1 MTRKLLLFGVFVA
14 LGYGFWLSEDFKTIT
29 AGVAIFLLGMLS
41 LEQGFK
47 SFSGGV
53 LEGFLQKTTDKTW
66 KSMLFG
72 IVSTTLMQSSSLVSV
87 LTISFLSAGLIALAQ
102 GIGIIF
108 GANLGTTTGAWL
120 VAGLGLKVDIAA
132 YALPM
137 LVFGVIMIF
146 QKSNKRVEGAGWV
159 LVGLGFL
166 FLGIAYMKDGFEA
179 VGGQIDLSQYAVPGF
194 RGLLIYTGIGI
205 AATVIMQSSHATLIL
220 TITALAAGQ
229 VTYENALAL
238 AIGSNV
244 GTTIT
249 AIIGAIS
256 ASVSGR
262 QLALAHLI
270 FNAVTGTIAI
280 VFLGQFAVAVDWV
293 SELIG
298 IAADNFTLKFA
309 VFHTLFNLVGVV
321 LMLPLIGVLVA
332 FLQKLMHEKVEPK
345 ETTRVLFLND
355 SALEFPDTA
364 LEVIDRETAHM
375 AFNAFEILAHGLNL
389 HRRDITSSTDINEL
403 ISSCTDIMTVDV
415 DELYQRKV
423 KPLYSAIIEYSIRA
437 EANMEPEQLDQ
448 LSHLRR
454 ANRHIVDAIKLMKEM
469 QGNIDRY
476 MCHDNEYIRREYNT
490 IRLNLAILLR
500 TLFTMEEDVSPAQKA
515 RRMADLRLRLE
526 EEDIIANGVLDKLIR
541 ENLIT
546 SHMATSLINDSA
558 YAYSIQ
564 DHIFDAAEIIFAN
577 IISKEKDLSLTDE
590 ELDKRLLG
598 KREELVSRLR
608 EEGHRIDVL
617 GQRGESAAAGDK
629 SHDTS

>member
-1 MTRKLLLFGVFVA
+1 MTRKILLFVVFVA
-14 LGYGFWLSEDFKTIT
+14 LGYGFWLNEDFKTIT

-72 IVSTTLMQSSSLVSV
+72 MVSTTLMQSSSLVSV

-179 VGGQIDLSQYAVPGF
+179 FGGQIDLSQYAVPGF

-229 VTYENALAL
+229 VSYENALAL

-280 VFLGQFAVAVDWV
+280 VFIHQFAAVVDWA

-321 LMLPLIGVLVA
+321 LMLPLIGVLVT

-364 LEVIDRETAHM
+364 LEVIDKETAHM

-389 HRRDITSSTDINEL
+389 HRRDITSSADINEL
-403 ISSCTDIMTVDV
+403 ISSCTEIMTVDV

-437 EANMEPEQLDQ
+437 ETDMEPEQLDQ

-454 ANRHIVDAIKLMKEM
+454 ASRHIVDSIKLMKEM
-469 QGNIDRY
+469 QGNVDRY
-476 MCHDNEYIRREYNT
+476 MCHENEYIRREYNT

-608 EEGHRIDVL
+608 EEGHRIDL
-617 GQRGESAAAGDK
+617 LSHHGDSADAGDK
-629 SHDTS
+629 SPDTS

>member
-1 MTRKLLLFGVFVA
+1 MTRKILLFVVFVA
-14 LGYGFWLSEDFKTIT
+14 LGYGFWLNEDFKTIT

-179 VGGQIDLSQYAVPGF
+179 FGGQIDLSQYAVPGF

-229 VTYENALAL
+229 VSYENALAL

-280 VFLGQFAVAVDWV
+280 VFIHQFAAVVDWA

-321 LMLPLIGVLVA
+321 LMLPLIGVLVT

-364 LEVIDRETAHM
+364 LEVIDKETAHM

-389 HRRDITSSTDINEL
+389 HRRDITSSADINEL
-403 ISSCTDIMTVDV
+403 ISSCTEIMTVDV

-423 KPLYSAIIEYSIRA
+423 KPLYSAIIEDSIRA
-437 EANMEPEQLDQ
+437 ETDMEPEQLDQ

-454 ANRHIVDAIKLMKEM
+454 ASRHIVDSIKLMKEM
-469 QGNIDRY
+469 QGNVDRY

-541 ENLIT
+541 ENHIT
-546 SHMATSLINDSA
+546 SIMATSLINDSA
-558 YAYSIQ
+558 NAFSFPV
-564 DHIFDAAEIIFAN
+564 HIFDAAEIIFGRMIAM
-577 IISKEKDLSLTDE
+577 E
-590 ELDKRLLG
+590 
-598 KREELVSRLR
+598 
-608 EEGHRIDVL
+608 
-617 GQRGESAAAGDK
+617 
-629 SHDTS
+629 

>member
-1 MTRKLLLFGVFVA
+1 MTRKILLLGVFGA
-14 LGYGFWLSEDFKTIT
+14 LAYGFWISPDFKTIT

-47 SFSGGV
+47 AFSGGV

-66 KSMLFG
+66 KSLTFG

-87 LTISFLSAGLIALAQ
+87 LTISFLSAGLIALTQ

-108 GANLGTTTGAWL
+108 GSNLGTTTGAWL

-132 YALPM
+132 YAMPM

-166 FLGIAYMKDGFEA
+166 FLGIAYMKEGFEA
-179 VGGQIDLSQYAVPGF
+179 VGGQIDLSQFAVPGF

-262 QLALAHLI
+262 QLAMAHFI
-270 FNAVTGTIAI
+270 FNIITGTIAI
-280 VFLGQFAVAVDWV
+280 VFIKQFAMVVDWS

-298 IAADNFTLKFA
+298 IAQDNYTLKFA
-309 VFHTLFNLVGVV
+309 VFHTLFNLVGVL

-332 FLQKLMHEKVEPK
+332 FLQNILREKKEPVEK
-345 ETTRVLFLND
+345 TRVLFLNK

-364 LEVIDRETAHM
+364 LEVIARETAHM
-375 AFNAFEILAHGLNL
+375 AFNAFEILAHGMNL
-389 HRRDITSSTDINEL
+389 HRKDITSSADINEV
-403 ISSCTDIMTVDV
+403 IASCNEIMKVDV
-415 DELYQRKV
+415 DDLYQRKV
-423 KPLYSAIIEYSIRA
+423 KPLYSAIIEYSIKA
-437 EANMEPEQLDQ
+437 ENSLEPEQLDR
-448 LSHLRR
+448 LVHLRR
-454 ANRHIVDAIKLMKEM
+454 ANRQIVDAIKYMKEM
-469 QGNIDRY
+469 QDNIDRF
-476 MCHDNEYIRREYNT
+476 MCSDNEYIRREYNT

-500 TLFTMEEDVSPAQKA
+500 TLFTIRADVSPARKVQQLA
-515 RRMADLRLRLE
+515 ELRLRLE

-541 ENLIT
+541 EDLIT
-546 SHMATSLINDSA
+546 PDMATSLMNDSS
-558 YAYSIQ
+558 YAYDIQ
-564 DHIFDAAEIIFAN
+564 NNIFDAAEIIFGN
-577 IISKEKDLSLTDE
+577 VYSPEKDPSLTDE
-590 ELDKRLLG
+590 QIDSELISKRSELL
-598 KREELVSRLR
+598 SRLR
-608 EEGHRIDVL
+608 EEEHRIDGL
-617 GQRGESAAAGDK
+617 GPSAEGQGDGAPG
-629 SHDTS
+629 SPGS